1 MIEFICNNETV
12 KCDLPAAY
20 LLIDFIRNNQKLK
33 GTKEGCREGDCG
45 ICSVLLGSFKDGQVK
60 YKIIN
65 SCRMPLEE
73 CRGKHIV
80 TIEGLKTSEL
90 SFVQQ
95 QFIEEGADQCSFC
108 MPGFIISLTGYLL
121 NYNKPDYEEA
131 ISFVA
136 GNICRC
142 TGHISI
148 KRAINNIVGIIPSM
162 ENRNG
167 RYDYLI
173 REHIIPDYFLNIGSR
188 LNKFSETHGQPDPEN
203 PKRIIV
209 PTGTDIMLQRGD
221 ELLNQE
227 MELINPFDESDKIF
241 IVDND
246 IHIKS
251 FTSISEFESS
261 EVIREIFPKMNLF
274 IKLFGSKQIRNH
286 TTLGGNIINGSPIAD
301 IANILLVLNSSVLL
315 KDEFSFRKVLL
326 NDFYIG
332 YKLLDLHQDER
343 LEEIIIP
350 IPKNGYFLNFEKI
363 SRRTLLDIASVNS
376 SIYLEKTDR
385 KVKVIRISAGG
396 VAPYPIYLKNT
407 SEYLTGKNISL
418 ENLKEASEV
427 LVNDISPISDIRG
440 SKEYKTLLLKQLFY
454 IHFNMIYP
462 EIVKGLYEKH

>member
-1 MIEFICNNETV
+1 
-12 KCDLPAAY
+12 
-20 LLIDFIRNNQKLK
+20 
-33 GTKEGCREGDCG
+33 
-45 ICSVLLGSFKDGQVK
+45 
-60 YKIIN
+60 
-65 SCRMPLEE
+65 
-73 CRGKHIV
+73 
-80 TIEGLKTSEL
+80 
-90 SFVQQ
+90 
-95 QFIEEGADQCSFC
+95 
-108 MPGFIISLTGYLL
+108 
-121 NYNKPDYEEA
+121 
-131 ISFVA
+131 
-136 GNICRC
+136 
-142 TGHISI
+142 
-148 KRAINNIVGIIPSM
+148 
-162 ENRNG
+162 
-167 RYDYLI
+167 
-173 REHIIPDYFLNIGSR
+173 
-188 LNKFSETHGQPDPEN
+188 
-203 PKRIIV
+203 
-209 PTGTDIMLQRGD
+209 
-221 ELLNQE
+221 
-227 MELINPFDESDKIF
+227 
-241 IVDND
+241 
-246 IHIKS
+246 
-251 FTSISEFESS
+251 
-261 EVIREIFPKMNLF
+261 MNLF